1 VRLKQFLIGACSAI
15 VIASLSSVAFAG
27 TVTSKEEIAVST
39 TGGGIKI
46 KSDNGNSFQF
56 GGRIMYDMDFYDG
69 LYNSD
74 FTDDNFGDDS
84 SEAEF
89 RRTRL
94 EAKGSSGKNWT
105 YELAV
110 DVDEGE
116 TRIQTGFI
124 TYKGLSFADVHL
136 GRFKVPFGLE
146 ELGSS
151 KWTTSIERS
160 PSPEL
165 GFLFNI
171 PSFSLGLTGHTNSLF
186 WGASIIDEDN
196 EDEAGKDAYSLAG
209 RLGGHFSIGENSF
222 MHLAASYATRDFGDE
237 GNQRFRTRL
246 GVHTTER
253 VTINDAERFGV
264 DDANQFGLEA
274 ASVFGPLSLQG
285 EYREASYDEG
295 DDEALTPGLN
305 AAGQRISDVDID
317 SYYLQASYLLTGES
331 RVYKSEKG
339 IFDKVKPKGP
349 RGAWE
354 LVAKYEEGEV
364 DVDILGDKA
373 EFELLTLGVN
383 WYANNNLKFMLNY
396 LDTDTD
402 GFSSASGDALNGS
415 TNVNV
420 DDEDGSAI
428 SLRAQYV
435 F

>member
-1 VRLKQFLIGACSAI
+1 MRLKQIMIGAASAI
-15 VIASLSSVAFAG
+15 AITSMSTAAFAG
-27 TVTSKEEIAVST
+27 AVTSKEEIAVST

-46 KSDNGNSFQF
+46 QSDNGNTFQF

-69 LYNSD
+69 LYNSN
-74 FTDDNFGDDS
+74 FTDDNAGDNS

-94 EAKGSSGKNWT
+94 EVKGSSGENWN

-124 TYKGLSFADVHL
+124 TYKGLGFADVHL

-151 KWTTSIERS
+151 KWVTSIERS
-160 PSPEL
+160 PTTEL

-171 PSFSLGLTGHTNSLF
+171 PSFSLGLTGHTDSLF
-186 WGASIIDEDN
+186 WGASIVDEDN

-209 RLGGHFSIGENSF
+209 RVGGHFNIGDNSF
-222 MHLAASYATRDFGDE
+222 MHLAASYASRDFGDD
-237 GNQRFRTRL
+237 GSQRFRTRL

-253 VTINDAERFGV
+253 ITVNNAERFGV
-264 DDANQFGLEA
+264 DDADQFGLEA
-274 ASVFGPLSLQG
+274 AGVFGPFSLQG
-285 EYREASYDEG
+285 EYREANYDEG
-295 DDEALTPGLN
+295 NDIAATPGLN
-305 AAGQRISDVDID
+305 DAGQRVSDVDIEG
-317 SYYLQASYLLTGES
+317 YYLQASYLLTGES
-331 RVYKSEKG
+331 RVYKGEKG

-364 DVDILGDKA
+364 DVDVLGDQA

-396 LDTDTD
+396 LDGDTD
-402 GFSSASGDALNGS
+402 GFTSAAGDALNGS
-415 TNVNV
+415 TNANV

-428 SLRAQYV
+428 SFRTQYV